1 MENTPW
7 APQMMQRLL
16 DDHADMIR
24 NKETP
29 FYSTWGCSTERMAYL
44 DHYLDHYLEV
54 VNDHTNPEWQ
64 DAYQER

>member
-44 DHYLDHYLEV
+44 DHYLEV